1 MGVGVKEGGTVWV
14 CVSVGIGERVGG
26 AVGVGVWQAARQ
38 RRGRMNKI
46 TRFMGIFYRRM
57 FKEMRET
64 GIFSIEQHRYISRPK
79 RASREIKKEACR
91 CKPLF

>member
-1 MGVGVKEGGTVWV
+1 MAEGGTGVGVKEGVTVWV

-38 RRGRMNKI
+38 RRGRRNKI

-57 FKEMRET
+57 FRGM
-64 GIFSIEQHRYISRPK
+64 GIFFIEQHRYISPK
-79 RASREIKKEACR
+79 GIKG
-91 CKPLF
+91 